1 MLDKSMK
8 KLIKAAFNFLGF
20 DLVRTRLVG
29 RDWSNE
35 RIMPN
40 ERRAWKKFLLLI
52 HPIVKDESLDE
63 LRLMSRSKDGQDIFV
78 AIHNEFKPSGF
89 FVEFGGADG
98 LVGSNTYFLE
108 KVLGWD
114 GVIAEPCRGWH
125 EDLRINRT
133 CYISEK
139 CVYKDSRSKVIFKEN
154 LKNLE
159 LSSIGSFSDEA
170 DVDQYEVDTISLNDL
185 LNEASAPEYIDYLSI
200 DTEGSE
206 LEILESIDWTTR
218 WFGVVTVE
226 HNHKSYRSDIQRLL
240 ESVGY
245 EKVWAEISRN
255 EDWFVLSSGPKAG
268 RV

>member
-1 MLDKSMK
+1 MK
-8 KLIKAAFNFLGF
+8 KLIKAALNFIGF

-29 RDWSNE
+29 KGLPNE
-35 RIMPN
+35 RIFPN
-40 ERRAWKKFLLLI
+40 ERRAWKKFLLMI
-52 HPIVKDESLDE
+52 HPYCKDKTLDE

-98 LVGSNTYFLE
+98 LAGSNTYFLE
-108 KVLGWD
+108 KVLGWG

-125 EDLRINRT
+125 EDLRMNRA

-154 LKNLE
+154 LRNLE
-159 LSSIGSFSDEA
+159 LSSIGSFSDES
-170 DVDQYEVDTISLNDL
+170 DVEQYEVDTISLNDL
-185 LNEASAPEYIDYLSI
+185 LDEVDAPEYIDYLSI

-206 LEILESIDWTTR
+206 LEILESIDWTAR
-218 WFGVVTVE
+218 QFGVVTVE
-226 HNHKSYRSDIQRLL
+226 HNHKCYRDDIQRLL

-245 EKVWAEISRN
+245 KKVWTEISRN
-255 EDWFVLSSGPKAG
+255 EDWFVLSSGTKAG
-268 RV
+268 LS